1 MTGGHGAAR
10 ADWAWR
16 LMATVLVGMVAGFVA
31 AHALGFGL
39 AAIQSAIVC
48 ALTFTAGGSGR
59 LQTAIPVAA
68 VVGIVVVSYS
78 TLGALT
84 TGYPVAAALAMAAVA
99 FTTTVMTAAKP
110 VGLLVG
116 MVASL
121 AYFLVTAVGVLEHEA
136 IGHDMGRIGILG
148 LIGFGVGL
156 VLVAIRAGVEQ
167 AIGLA
172 PATVKARP
180 SLLAPMVASVRTF
193 DDTTKDGIRRAIALG
208 LAMLGFQLVADHN
221 AFWVMLTVFVILQP
235 NGRSTVAYALL
246 RVLGTLVGVVG
257 VVAFA
262 QVLPSSMAMPLALLS
277 LAVSLALS
285 TRSTWLSAAFGAAA
299 AAVLV
304 GLPEGNIVGYAG
316 ARLVDTVI
324 GAALAL
330 VAGYVLWPRS
340 RPSGASVPADLAGSA
355 SNAGIAAPVA

>member
-1 MTGGHGAAR
+1 
-10 ADWAWR
+10 
-16 LMATVLVGMVAGFVA
+16 
-31 AHALGFGL
+31 
-39 AAIQSAIVC
+39 VC
-48 ALTFTAGGSGR
+48 GLTFTAGGSGR
-59 LQTAIPVAA
+59 WQTALPVAA
-68 VVGIVVVSYS
+68 VVGIVVVVYS
-78 TLGALT
+78 TVGALT
-84 TGYPVAAALAMAAVA
+84 TGYPIASALAMAAVA

-121 AYFLVTAVGVLEHEA
+121 AYFLVTGVGVLEHEA

-148 LIGFGVGL
+148 LIGFVVGL
-156 VLVAIRAGVEQ
+156 ALVAIRAGVEQ

-172 PATVKARP
+172 PPSTKARP
-180 SLLAPMVASVRTF
+180 SLLAPMVASVRSF
-193 DDTTKDGIRRAIALG
+193 DDTTKDAIRRAIALG

-235 NGRSTVAYALL
+235 NGRSTVSSALL
-246 RVLGTLVGVVG
+246 RVLGTFVGVVG
-257 VVAFA
+257 VVALSA
-262 QVLPSSMAMPLALLS
+262 ILPSSMAMPIALLS
-277 LAVSLALS
+277 LATSLALS

-304 GLPEGNIVGYAG
+304 GLPNGNIVGYAG

-324 GAALAL
+324 GATLAL

-340 RPSGASVPADLAGSA
+340 GPSGASVPEDLAGSA
-355 SNAGIAAPVA
+355 SNAGIAAPAA